1 MKKII
6 LIGLFILQAVFA
18 QAIELSADLFSYDEE
33 KIASEFKELTDLEA
47 IVNANPTASLN
58 EIMNLCPHFKQTTN
72 SSIITPY
79 SLSQIN
85 APGNLSSFWFTFT
98 LSAVGTYFIYGAVA
112 GPISVGIV
120 YFSTHK
126 DREETKKAIWGCLA
140 GTIVGAG
147 IKLAVVNLM

>member
-6 LIGLFILQAVFA
+6 LIGLLVLQSAFS
-18 QAIELSADLFSYDEE
+18 QAIELNADLFSYDEE
-33 KIASEFKELTDLEA
+33 KITAEFKELTDLEA
-47 IVNANPTASLN
+47 IVNANPTATLE
-58 EIMNLCPHFKQTTN
+58 EIMNLCPHFKQSVN
-72 SSIITPY
+72 PSLITPY
-79 SLSQIN
+79 TLTQIT
-85 APGNLSSFWFTFT
+85 APGNFSSFWFTFA

-120 YFSTHK
+120 YFSTNK
-126 DREETKKAIWGCLA
+126 DRQETKKAIWGCLA